1 MTPSQATNP
10 TPPRPDPFRWPRAEA
25 AKAFDHFRQA
35 DPGSQRQ
42 YASEQDIPRST
53 LGYWLRRDD
62 PTDLEADL
70 VAFLRSECGEVF
82 LRRLV
87 LAALTTFQLEGACG
101 IRLVGTFLERAG
113 LDRFVAPSRG
123 ALHPLAAHLE
133 SDLVAFRDQEQP
145 TLARQMKPQTITVV
159 ADEHF
164 HSGQPCLVGLEPVSG
179 FLVIECYRDC
189 RDAATWEGALEEG

>member
-70 VAFLRSECGEVF
+70 VAFLRSSCGEAF

-87 LAALTTFQLEGACG
+87 LAALTTFQLQGACG

-133 SDLVAFRDQEQP
+133 SDLVAFRDAEQP
-145 TLARQMKPQTITVV
+145 VLAGQMEPTTITLIL
-159 ADEHF
+159 DEHF
-164 HSGQPCLVGLEPVSG
+164 HSGKPCLLAIEPMSN
-179 FLVIECYRDC
+179 Y
-189 RDAATWEGALEEG
+189 